1 MSIEN
6 ARCSR
11 YLGIMI
17 DNQLTW
23 QDHID
28 SVYNKIIKFT
38 SIFYQI
44 RNRFS
49 SELLQTVYFAFVH
62 PHLLYGVELYGIVI
76 LAHLSKLTVLS
87 NKLLCIVVNTF
98 LICFLNS

>member
-1 MSIEN
+1 
-6 ARCSR
+6 
-11 YLGIMI
+11 MI

-23 QDHID
+23 QDNID

-49 SELLQTVYFAFVH
+49 RFKRA
-62 PHLLYGVELYGIVI
+62 
-76 LAHLSKLTVLS
+76 SKTS
-87 NKLLCIVVNTF
+87 QRSGT
-98 LICFLNS
+98 LI